1 MCADLNQDK
10 KSDIVVSNMGSG
22 SVTVLKNVGP
32 GCCVGFDGNTDC
44 DPANSVDIADLTVLV
59 DHLFISFDELCCEA
73 EADMVADSSVDIA
86 DLTALVDH
94 LFISFAP
101 LSVCE

>member
-1 MCADLNQDK
+1 MTPYDGALGGIQD
-10 KSDIVVSNMGSG
+10 GT
-22 SVTVLKNVGP
+22 VTKICGITCCTGTTGNV
-32 GCCVGFDGNTDC
+32 DC
-44 DPANSVDIADLTVLV
+44 DGIKSVDIADLTVLV

-73 EADMVADSSVDIA
+73 EADMVSDSSVDIA

-101 LSVCE
+101 LAGCE